1 MNKSSKPAKW
11 VCIRFVTS
19 NFSTKGAAILCV
31 QVFARERVRACTASC
46 SIVKH
51 VHTPIVGRRL
61 CPSKLCVPYRRGRI
75 STYGFP
81 LARWRSPG
89 HFYRV
94 LFDHFLVLSFS
105 FIAFSLSFSLSLCPG
120 FTFFPTSSL
129 DRRFDR
135 NTISVSL
142 RIGGTRAQFSY
153 QDQIGLWRDRTSRR
167 APKCKRLPISRVNA
181 VLKRTRQI

>member
-31 QVFARERVRACTASC
+31 HVFARERVRACTASC

-61 CPSKLCVPYRRGRI
+61 CLSKLCVPYRRGRI

-105 FIAFSLSFSLSLCPG
+105 FIAFSLSPSLSFSLPRLCLLPNG
-120 FTFFPTSSL
+120 QPRPAVRSKYDFRL
-129 DRRFDR
+129 AAYWR
-135 NTISVSL
+135 NASTV
-142 RIGGTRAQFSY
+142 
-153 QDQIGLWRDRTSRR
+153 
-167 APKCKRLPISRVNA
+167 
-181 VLKRTRQI
+181 

>member
-31 QVFARERVRACTASC
+31 HVFARERVRACTASC

-105 FIAFSLSFSLSLCPG
+105 FIALSFSLSFSLSLFAPALPSCQRAAWTG
-120 FTFFPTSSL
+120 GSIEIRFPSRCVLAERGHSL
-129 DRRFDR
+129 VIRTKLDFGEIGRAEEHR
-135 NTISVSL
+135 NASDYL
-142 RIGGTRAQFSY
+142 LAGLTR
-153 QDQIGLWRDRTSRR
+153 
-167 APKCKRLPISRVNA
+167 C
-181 VLKRTRQI
+181 